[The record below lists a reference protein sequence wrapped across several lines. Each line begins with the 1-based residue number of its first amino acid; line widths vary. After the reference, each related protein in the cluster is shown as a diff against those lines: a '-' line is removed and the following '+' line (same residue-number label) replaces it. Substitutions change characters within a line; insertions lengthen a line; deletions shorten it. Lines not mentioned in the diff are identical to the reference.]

1 MYSFIAQR
9 YPTSAMRAHQATVRK
24 ALLPI
29 AVPRSSPR
37 TVSMKG
43 VKGWFSANQ
52 RRPAG
57 IESVGTKPLPR
68 NGRSRRGMGQV
79 ARDLNVL

>member
-9 YPTSAMRAHQATVRK
+9 YPTSAMRAHQATVRR

-37 TVSMKG
+37 IVSMKG
-43 VKGWFSANQ
+43 VKGWYSANQ
-52 RRPAG
+52 TKAG
-57 IESVGTKPLPR
+57 RHRVGGDEAASEERQEQK
-68 NGRSRRGMGQV
+68 GHG
-79 ARDLNVL
+79 